1 MNAKASQTVNEK
13 ANLVVRK
20 IGFSLEQG
28 INPVWNPK
36 LHEWSHMV
44 NGASLT
50 MPYLEPF
57 LIRSV
62 REAAKLVTD
71 DCLKEE
77 MRDFNAQEGQH
88 FQHHR
93 RYNDMLKSNGYPE
106 LAQVEEMMVKDYAR
120 LQHKSLKWRLAYTAG
135 FETMTVGVTEWL
147 INERNL
153 LFSDADANVASFI
166 LWHMVEETEHKN
178 VAIDLYNHLYGDDYW
193 SRAWGLVTASLHV
206 VKHSRLAYIR
216 MLKKDGLWNKW
227 RSRTKLWSMVTRFLT
242 RVAPAMLRALRPS
255 YHPSK
260 VSDPVWV
267 QQWVSAYAGLPEGVV
282 PLLNTNDPDIAPQF
296 V

>member
-1 MNAKASQTVNEK
+1 MNVISGQEVNEK
-13 ANLVVRK
+13 AYLVVRK
-20 IGFSLEQG
+20 IDFSLEDG
-28 INPVWNPK
+28 INPVWNPR

-57 LIRSV
+57 LIRNV

-71 DCLKEE
+71 DSLKAE

-106 LAQVEEMMVKDYAR
+106 LAQIEEMMLKDYAD

-147 INERNL
+147 INDRKL
-153 LFSDADANVASFI
+153 LFSEADPNVASFV

-178 VAIDLYNHLYGDDYW
+178 VAIDLYNYLYRDDYI
-193 SRAWGLVTASLHV
+193 SRVWGLVTASLHV
-206 VKHSRLAYIR
+206 VKYSRLAYIS
-216 MLKKDGLWNKW
+216 MLKKDGLWNNW
-227 RSRTKLWSMVTRFLT
+227 RSRTKLWRMVTRFLI
-242 RVAPAMLRALRPS
+242 RVAPAMLRALQPN

-260 VSDPVWV
+260 VNDPVWV
-267 QQWVSAYAGLPEGVV
+267 QRWVAAYAGLPDGVV
-282 PLLNTNDPDIAPQF
+282 PLLNTNDPEIAPQF